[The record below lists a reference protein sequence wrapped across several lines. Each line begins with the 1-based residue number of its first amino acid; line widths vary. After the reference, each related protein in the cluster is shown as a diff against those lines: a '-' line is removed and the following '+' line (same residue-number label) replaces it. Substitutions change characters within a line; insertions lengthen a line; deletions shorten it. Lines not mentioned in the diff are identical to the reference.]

1 MKEEERALIELIKR
15 VAKEVCREEID
26 IALDEHLTDYQHKRK
41 PVFLTIEE
49 RSSEA

>member
-1 MKEEERALIELIKR
+1 MSENSEEQKKLLKLIREVCKEEIG
-15 VAKEVCREEID
+15 